1 MKCPK
6 CKAGNHKPY
15 CWNCGF
21 KISDDYFKCVGCG
34 EKYLEEFCSATN
46 NRMCKWCGGDLE

>member
-46 NRMCKWCGGDLE
+46 NRMCQWCGGDLE